1 MSQKSNFPWGIPQY
15 HVPLDT
21 CTLYQNYY
29 ITGYSNT
36 YRVPW
41 FIGYEI
47 TSKVKRIT
55 MYLKKTLAHVA

>member
-1 MSQKSNFPWGIPQY
+1 MNFPWGVPQY

-47 TSKVKRIT
+47 TSTVRSH
-55 MYLKKTLAHVA
+55 YLHLKNTLKFMRS